1 MSVTGMLTAL
11 TVVLGLSGL
20 GIIQI
25 PGLPFKVTILHI
37 PVIIGAV
44 LEGPCSEEQSVLLF
58 GLWSI
63 VDKVIRPTP
72 TGFVF
77 FNPLVSVMPRI
88 LIGIFAYYSYKI
100 FIKYIPENVAMALSS
115 IIGTA
120 INTIGVLGM
129 IYLIYA
135 AEYMETIN
143 RAKESAF
150 WFLAGTAVSNG
161 IPEAVASAILVPIV
175 IIGVKKLKKS

>member
-1 MSVTGMLTAL
+1 M
-11 TVVLGLSGL
+11 
-20 GIIQI
+20 
-25 PGLPFKVTILHI
+25 
-37 PVIIGAV
+37 
-44 LEGPCSEEQSVLLF
+44 LF

-135 AEYMETIN
+135 AEYMKQLTGQRN
-143 RAKESAF
+143 RHFGF
-150 WFLAGTAVSNG
+150 WPA
-161 IPEAVASAILVPIV
+161 P
-175 IIGVKKLKKS
+175 

>member
-1 MSVTGMLTAL
+1 MKKDYFSIKKMSVTGMLTAL

-44 LEGPCSEEQSVLLF
+44 LEGPVVGGAIGLLF

-143 RAKESAF
+143 RQRNRHFGF
-150 WFLAGTAVSNG
+150 WPAL
-161 IPEAVASAILVPIV
+161 P
-175 IIGVKKLKKS
+175 